1 MTEVVSNSGK
11 FDEQIVLNSSP
22 VSGDAKDKISSFV
35 RKYQKQDVDEVFFYY
50 TGHGTRNSDD
60 FLFLFSDFNSSKP
73 EQTSLRNSELD
84 SMLKSL
90 QPELTVKVVD
100 ACQAGTEYIKS
111 DQDLKVIFE
120 KSSTDSFNKTY
131 FFFIR

>member
-50 TGHGTRNSDD
+50 ITRAMEHAILTI
-60 FLFLFSDFNSSKP
+60 FYFSF
-73 EQTSLRNSELD
+73 QTSIALSRS
-84 SMLKSL
+84 K
-90 QPELTVKVVD
+90 
-100 ACQAGTEYIKS
+100 
-111 DQDLKVIFE
+111 
-120 KSSTDSFNKTY
+120 
-131 FFFIR
+131 RR